1 MSTSKR
7 AHFDKLISFKC
18 DFRNFFVRRVLQEWL
33 KLAVCG
39 KKTALDGKW
48 EVSYLGC
55 SNGGAWKVCRLS
67 RMCKCIGWGIEVDR
81 ERELADS

>member
-1 MSTSKR
+1 MT
-7 AHFDKLISFKC
+7 FEISSFEGYY
-18 DFRNFFVRRVLQEWL
+18 RNGWNSQFVE
-33 KLAVCG
+33 